1 MRLLPSGRPAPHRS
15 TTPLRAVAL
24 LSATAL
30 LVCVPAL
37 APAVAAPAGQLPQ
50 VTSVRITLPAAPSL
64 PSSDEIDDVK
74 GDAAATQALVD
85 RIEEQLKA
93 ASGDLANAQF
103 DSMRSQ
109 NTYSESLLK
118 RQERTAELDDAKAK
132 ASQAAE
138 YFDSVKNQVGQLAG
152 ELYRNGGV
160 NPALSALLDSKNTG
174 DVLYKASTLDA
185 LTANRSQ
192 TLTESQ
198 QAAQLWAA
206 WELYVAQADEAAK
219 DAAVAAE
226 AAEAD
231 AKAASA
237 AQEQLVIRYEE
248 QRQALLTHLAEL
260 RGTSTSEE
268 DARIAA
274 LEKAEQ
280 DRQLQAL
287 VEQSAQ
293 EAAAAQRPAS
303 SGSTAQG
310 STVAPASDDITPSR
324 PSTPTTSRPS
334 TPSTPAPS
342 TPRPSTPAPSKPAT
356 PPSTPAPTKPATP
369 RPTPPPAKPKPKPE
383 PEPEVVTPPPV
394 VGAPSVNGGI
404 ANAAISF
411 AMAKEANKKSF
422 YDWGGNGP
430 LGYDC
435 SGLTQAAFGS
445 AGRWLPRTAQAQL
458 DQAPYRVPLSQLQPG
473 DLVFWGE
480 PNAIWHVA
488 VYIGNWQVVHA
499 LNEKDGLTVTNISHM
514 YGKLH
519 TSGARW
525 AV

>member
-1 MRLLPSGRPAPHRS
+1 MKLLPSGRPAPYRS
-15 TTPLRAVAL
+15 TTPMRAAAL
-24 LSATAL
+24 FSATAL

-37 APAVAAPAGQLPQ
+37 APAVAAPAGHLPQ
-50 VTSVRITLPAAPSL
+50 VTSQRIILPAAPTL
-64 PSSDEIDDVK
+64 PSGDEIEEAK

-85 RIEEQLKA
+85 RIEEQLKT
-93 ASGDLANAQF
+93 ASADLANAQF

-118 RQERTAELDDAKAK
+118 QEERTAELDDAKSK

-138 YFDSVKNQVGQLAG
+138 YFESVKNQVGQLAG

-160 NPALSALLDSKNTG
+160 NPGLNALLDSSSAG

-198 QAAQLWAA
+198 QAAQLWAS
-206 WELYVAQADEAAK
+206 WELYVAQAEEAAK

-226 AAEAD
+226 AAESD

-237 AQEQLVIRYEE
+237 AQEQLVVRYEE
-248 QRQALLTHLAEL
+248 QRRALLVHLAEL
-260 RGTSTSEE
+260 RGTSTDEE

-274 LEKAEQ
+274 LEQAEQ
-280 DRQLQAL
+280 ERQLQAL

-293 EAAAAQRPAS
+293 EAAAAQRPS
-303 SGSTAQG
+303 SGNSGQQG

-324 PSTPTTSRPS
+324 PSQ
-334 TPSTPAPS
+334 PA
-342 TPRPSTPAPSKPAT
+342 APPAT
-356 PPSTPAPTKPATP
+356 STP
-369 RPTPPPAKPKPKPE
+369 RPTPAPAPTTPRPTTPAPATPNTPPPPPPVKEE
-383 PEPEVVTPPPV
+383 PEEEQEVVTPPPV
-394 VGAPSVNGGI
+394 TSAPSVNGGI
-404 ANAAISF
+404 ANAAINY
-411 AMAKEANKKSF
+411 AMAKKSHPDSE
-422 YDWGGNGP
+422 YVWGGNGP
-430 LGYDC
+430 LGFDC
-435 SGLTQAAFGS
+435 SGLTQQAFSS
-445 AGRWLPRTAQAQL
+445 AGRWLPRVAQAQL
-458 DQAPYRVPLSQLQPG
+458 DQAPYKVPLSQLQPG

-488 VYIGNWQVVHA
+488 IYIGNWQVVHA
-499 LNEKDGLTVTNISHM
+499 LNPDVGLVVTDISHM

-519 TSGARW
+519 TFGARW

>member
-15 TTPLRAVAL
+15 TTPVRAFAL

-50 VTSVRITLPAAPSL
+50 VTSVRITLPAAPTL
-64 PSSDEIDDVK
+64 PSGDEIDDAK
-74 GDAAATQALVD
+74 GDAAAAQGLVD
-85 RIEEQLKA
+85 RIEDQLKA
-93 ASGDLANAQF
+93 ASGNLANAQF

-118 RQERTAELDDAKAK
+118 QQERTAELDEAKAK

-138 YFDSVKNQVGQLAG
+138 YFESVKNQVGQLAG

-160 NPALSALLDSKNTG
+160 NPALSALLDSKKTS

-219 DAAVAAE
+219 DATVAAE
-226 AAEAD
+226 AAETD

-237 AQEQLVIRYEE
+237 AQEPLGIRYEE
-248 QRQALLTHLAEL
+248 QRQALLVHLADL

-280 DRQLQAL
+280 DRQVQAL
-287 VEQSAQ
+287 MERAAK
-293 EAAAAQRPAS
+293 EATAAQQQRPGNS
-303 SGSTAQG
+303 STPQG
-310 STVAPASDDITPSR
+310 STVAPASDEIKPTR
-324 PSTPTTSRPS
+324 PSA
-334 TPSTPAPS
+334 PAAP
-342 TPRPSTPAPSKPAT
+342 PPSKPAK
-356 PPSTPAPTKPATP
+356 PAPPSKPSKPSKPEDKPSTPKPEE
-369 RPTPPPAKPKPKPE
+369 PPAASKPD
-383 PEPEVVTPPPV
+383 TNPPPV
-394 VGAPSVNGGI
+394 SPPATGAPA
-404 ANAAISF
+404 ANAGLAGLAINY
-411 AMAKEANKKSF
+411 AMSKQADDRSSYEWA
-422 YDWGGNGP
+422 GNGP
-430 LGYDC
+430 WAFDC
-435 SGLTQAAFGS
+435 SGLVKQAFLH
-445 AGRWLPRTAQAQL
+445 AGVNMGANRTANSQYSA
-458 DQAPYRVPLSQLQPG
+458 APYKIPLNQLQPG
-473 DLVFWGE
+473 DLVFWGT
-480 PNAIWHVA
+480 PGNFWHVA
-488 VYIGNWQVVHA
+488 IFIGGNQVVHA
-499 LNEKDGLTVTNISHM
+499 LAPEYGLVVTSM
-514 YGKLH
+514 YDVVGPGSLY

>member
-15 TTPLRAVAL
+15 TTPIRAVAL
-24 LSATAL
+24 FSATAL

-50 VTSVRITLPAAPSL
+50 VTSVRITLPVAPSL
-64 PSSDEIDDVK
+64 PSNDEIDDAK

-85 RIEEQLKA
+85 RIEEQLQE
-93 ASGDLANAQF
+93 ASGNLANSEF
-103 DSMRSQ
+103 DSMRLQ

-118 RQERTAELDDAKAK
+118 QQERTAELDDAKAK
-132 ASQAAE
+132 ASEAAE
-138 YFDSVKNQVGQLAG
+138 YFESVKNQVGQLAG

-160 NPALSALLDSKNTG
+160 NPALSALLDSKDTS

-206 WELYVAQADEAAK
+206 WELYVTQADEAAK

-226 AAEAD
+226 AAETD

-237 AQEQLVIRYEE
+237 AQEQQVIRYEE
-248 QRQALLTHLAEL
+248 QRQTLLVHLAEL

-268 DARIAA
+268 DSRIAA

-293 EAAAAQRPAS
+293 EAAAAQRPS
-303 SGSTAQG
+303 SSKSTAQG
-310 STVAPASDDITPSR
+310 STVAPASDDVTPSR
-324 PSTPTTSRPS
+324 PSPPTTSRPA
-334 TPSTPAPS
+334 TPSTPEPS
-342 TPRPSTPAPSKPAT
+342 RPSAPAPKPST

-369 RPTPPPAKPKPKPE
+369 PARPTPPPEKPKPKPE

-411 AMAKEANKKSF
+411 ARAKESNKKTF
-422 YDWGGNGP
+422 YDWGGVGP

-458 DQAPYRVPLSQLQPG
+458 DQAPYKVPLSQLQPG

-499 LNEKDGLTVTNISHM
+499 LNRDAGLTVTNISHM

>member
-15 TTPLRAVAL
+15 TTPMRAVAL
-24 LSATAL
+24 FSATAL

-64 PSSDEIDDVK
+64 PSNDEIDDAR

-85 RIEEQLKA
+85 RIEEQLKV
-93 ASGDLANAQF
+93 ASGHLTNAQF

-118 RQERTAELDDAKAK
+118 QQERTAELDDAKAK

-138 YFDSVKNQVGQLAG
+138 YFESVKNQVGQLAG

-160 NPALSALLDSKNTG
+160 NPALSALLDSKDTS

-226 AAEAD
+226 AAETD

-248 QRQALLTHLAEL
+248 QRQSLLVHLAEL

-268 DARIAA
+268 DDRIAA

-287 VEQSAQ
+287 VEQSAR
-293 EAAAAQRPAS
+293 EAAAAQRPS
-303 SGSTAQG
+303 SSSSSEQG

-324 PSTPTTSRPS
+324 PTQPS
-334 TPSTPAPS
+334 TPPASTSTPAPS
-342 TPRPSTPAPSKPAT
+342 TPRPSTPK
-356 PPSTPAPTKPATP
+356 PSTPAPTKPATP
-369 RPTPPPAKPKPKPE
+369 PSRPTPPPAKPKPQPE

-404 ANAAISF
+404 AGAAIDF
-411 AMAKEANKKSF
+411 AMAKQANKKSF

-435 SGLTQAAFGS
+435 SGLTQQAFSS

-458 DQAPYRVPLSQLQPG
+458 DQAPYKVPLSQLQPG

-499 LNEKDGLTVTNISHM
+499 LNPDVGLVVTNISHM

>member
-15 TTPLRAVAL
+15 TTPVRAVAL
-24 LSATAL
+24 LSVTAL

-37 APAVAAPAGQLPQ
+37 APAVAAPAGHLPQ
-50 VTSVRITLPAAPSL
+50 VTSVRITLPAAPTL
-64 PSSDEIDDVK
+64 PSGDEIDDAK

-93 ASGDLANAQF
+93 ASGNLANAQF

-118 RQERTAELDDAKAK
+118 QQERTAELDDAKAK

-138 YFDSVKNQVGQLAG
+138 YFESVKNQVGQLAG

-160 NPALSALLDSKNTG
+160 NPALSALLESKNTG

-206 WELYVAQADEAAK
+206 WELYVTQAEEAAK

-226 AAEAD
+226 AAETD

-248 QRQALLTHLAEL
+248 QRQALLVHLAEL

-293 EAAAAQRPAS
+293 EAAAAQRPS
-303 SGSTAQG
+303 SNSSTTQG
-310 STVAPASDDITPSR
+310 STVAPASDDVAPSR
-324 PSTPTTSRPS
+324 PSAPTASRPS

-342 TPRPSTPAPSKPAT
+342 RPSTPRPSAPAPST
-356 PPSTPAPTKPATP
+356 PSTPATP
-369 RPTPPPAKPKPKPE
+369 RPTPPPVKPKPE

-404 ANAAISF
+404 ANAAISY
-411 AMAKEANKKSF
+411 AMAKQADKKSF

-435 SGLTQAAFGS
+435 SGLTQQAFGS

-458 DQAPYRVPLSQLQPG
+458 DQAPYQVPLNQLQPG

-480 PNAIWHVA
+480 PGAIWHVA

-499 LNEKDGLTVTNISHM
+499 LNPDVGLVVTNISHM

>member
-15 TTPLRAVAL
+15 TTPARAVAL
-24 LSATAL
+24 FSATAL

-50 VTSVRITLPAAPSL
+50 VTSVRITLPTAPSL
-64 PSSDEIDDVK
+64 PSGDEIEDAK

-85 RIEEQLKA
+85 RIEEQLKT
-93 ASGDLANAQF
+93 ASGNLANAQF

-118 RQERTAELDDAKAK
+118 QQERTAELEDAKAK
-132 ASQAAE
+132 SSQAAE

-160 NPALSALLDSKNTG
+160 NPALSALLDSKNSG

-206 WELYVAQADEAAK
+206 WELYVTQAEEAAK

-226 AAEAD
+226 AAETD

-248 QRQALLTHLAEL
+248 QRQALLVHLAEL

-293 EAAAAQRPAS
+293 EAAAAQRPSSSNAS
-303 SGSTAQG
+303 PQG
-310 STVAPASDDITPSR
+310 STVAPASDDITAP
-324 PSTPTTSRPS
+324 RPS
-334 TPSTPAPS
+334 TPSTSTPSAPRPS
-342 TPRPSTPAPSKPAT
+342 TPRPTTPRPSTPAPS
-356 PPSTPAPTKPATP
+356 APTTPTTP
-369 RPTPPPAKPKPKPE
+369 RPTPPPTQPEPE
-383 PEPEVVTPPPV
+383 PEPEVTPPPV
-394 VGAPSVNGGI
+394 VNAPAANGGI
-404 ANAAISF
+404 AGAAISF
-411 AMAKEANKKSF
+411 AMAKEGNKKSF

-435 SGLTQAAFGS
+435 SGLTQAAFSS
-445 AGRWLPRTAQAQL
+445 AGRYLPRVAQAQL
-458 DQAPYRVPLSQLQPG
+458 DQAPYKVPLSELQPG

-488 VYIGNWQVVHA
+488 IYIGNWQVVHA
-499 LNEKDGLTVTNISHM
+499 LNPDVGLTVTNISHM

-519 TSGARW
+519 TVGARW